1 MESKYLDIRKTNGEF
16 MILPVF
22 NLDYSMKNLFWITFG
37 WLNGFIRIKIK
48 TPQF

>member
-1 MESKYLDIRKTNGEF
+1 MESKYLDIKKTNGEF
-16 MILPVF
+16 MILPIF
-22 NLDYSMKNLFWITFG
+22 NIDYSINIFWITFG